1 MLTLGIEKL
10 LARIIAVG
18 AGFTTIFVLTST
30 VTDPVNTPKL
40 AVLGVA
46 STAAF
51 GIILANKAF
60 SSFKDNRL
68 LGLLISIFLVSA
80 LASVLLSDSPKSQ
93 GFYGSYG
100 RNNGLLAY
108 VFLAALLISS
118 AMLTRSQSIMR
129 IINWLLIAGLVNVIY
144 ALWVILFGDFVGW
157 ENPYGNILGT
167 LGNPNFIGAF
177 LGIFIAAYVGIGFS
191 RNAPLWFKYSML
203 LVVPVTA
210 FEIYDSSAIQ
220 GRIVGLTGFAVVGF
234 FKIRARFNLM
244 VTTCYTA
251 LVSLLSLLGLLGALQ
266 VGPLT
271 SVIYKTSVSL
281 RGQYWLAGWNTGETR
296 PFKGVGMDAFGDWY
310 RRSRDAK
317 ALELPGV
324 NTIVNAAHNVPIDM
338 FAFGGW
344 PLFISYLL
352 VMGWGGVA
360 LARMIFRTKHYD
372 PILVVLTTSWFG
384 YQLQSIISINQI
396 GLAIWGWVL
405 TGVAIAYERMTKPN
419 GVEATVPR
427 SDYKSKNSKVTQS
440 SEQQHVK
447 SLSAA
452 CVCGLVGLLLALPPL
467 TADIKWRSAQ
477 ITRTVEDLE
486 STLKSSYFNPQNS
499 NKYINNIL
507 TLEQSNLSDL
517 AHKYALEAV
526 EWNPESF
533 DLWKILY
540 LIKNS
545 TPAEK
550 RLALTYMKRLDP
562 LNPDVTAL
570 Q

>member
-1 MLTLGIEKL
+1 MLTLGNEKL

-18 AGFTTIFVLTST
+18 AGLTTIFVVTAT

-40 AVLGVA
+40 VVMGIA
-46 STAAF
+46 SSAAF
-51 GIILANKAF
+51 GIILAKNVV
-60 SSFKDNRL
+60 SSFKSYRL
-68 LGLLISIFLVSA
+68 LGLLISIFLISA
-80 LASVLLSDSPKSQ
+80 LVSVLLSDSPKSQ

-100 RNNGLLAY
+100 RNNGLLTY

-118 AMLTRSQSIMR
+118 SMLSRRQSILK
-129 IINWLLIAGLVNVIY
+129 IINWLLIAGLANVIY

-191 RNAPLWFKYSML
+191 GTAPLWFKYSML

-220 GRIVGLTGFAVVGF
+220 GRIVGLSGFAIVGF
-234 FKIRARFNLM
+234 FMIRARFNLV
-244 VTTCYTA
+244 VTSCYTA
-251 LVSLLSLLGLLGALQ
+251 LVSLLSFLGLLGALQ

-271 SVIYKTSVSL
+271 SIIYKTSVSL
-281 RGQYWLAGWNTGETR
+281 RGQYWLSGWNTGEAR

-360 LARMIFRTKHYD
+360 LVRMIFRTKHYD

-405 TGVAIAYERMTKPN
+405 TGAAIAYERITVTHEAIDLRST
-419 GVEATVPR
+419 VEN
-427 SDYKSKNSKVTQS
+427 KSRGSKISLNS
-440 SEQQHVK
+440 EGQQAKDV
-447 SLSAA
+447 LAA
-452 CVCGLVGLLLALPPL
+452 SVFGLVGLLLALPPF
-467 TADIKWRSAQ
+467 TADVKWRAAQ
-477 ITRTVEDLE
+477 VSQTVETLE
-486 STLKSSYFNPQNS
+486 STLNSSYFNPQNS

-507 TLEQSNLSDL
+507 TLEQSNLNEL

-545 TPAEK
+545 TPEEK